1 MHKQNEARTPVK
13 TNIDAPRS
21 IYVEWLCYNDLFIV
35 PNSVR
40 KNASIF
46 VRELKL
52 LVFIRNIPHSCI
64 RTSIDS
70 YEIGLLRVFLLDN
83 IFKIVLLLY
92 NSLLHLLLL
101 THLNVLALIDAL
113 KITETRKEN

>member
-1 MHKQNEARTPVK
+1 MLHRQGVKFIHCTEQCYNESTVFV
-13 TNIDAPRS
+13 PRS
-21 IYVEWLCYNDLFIV
+21 
-35 PNSVR
+35 
-40 KNASIF
+40 
-46 VRELKL
+46 
-52 LVFIRNIPHSCI
+52 CI
-64 RTSIDS
+64 STSIDS

-83 IFKIVLLLY
+83 VFKIVLLLY